1 MGHLRLRPRH
11 RSWLL
16 SAPLALAC
24 STGDVS
30 NSADDAASF
39 GPGGNG
45 NPSQVTGDSTLDG
58 SGTDGATAGS
68 NSGSATAA
76 SNSGSADDTGPEN
89 PDCEDEDGDDYGPN
103 CVAGEDCDDDDPEI
117 NPGMAEQCDEIDQN
131 CDGMGDVGCECPDD
145 GVSGNCNMPTELGT
159 LMAVGDNVLGVVGN
173 VAQEGGIEWY
183 TVSFPAAARPGDGT
197 PTLQFAINEGD
208 AFVFD
213 VVTGQCDAGAQTC
226 TTGGTGGSAIG
237 LTTWSF
243 VDDDPGC
250 CTPPSDAMVAW
261 PNQLFIR
268 VYRTSM
274 GSSCAAY
281 QLQAT
286 R

>member
-1 MGHLRLRPRH
+1 MRACALHPL
-11 RSWLL
+11 W
-16 SAPLALAC
+16 LALALGC
-24 STGDVS
+24 ATGGS
-30 NSADDAASF
+30 SSADDAASF
-39 GPGGNG
+39 GPGGNS
-45 NPSQVTGDSTLDG
+45 NPTQSTGGSGSLD
-58 SGTDGATAGS
+58 SGTDGNTDS
-68 NSGSATAA
+68 NSNSNSATGN

-89 PDCEDEDGDDYGPN
+89 PDCVDEDGDDYGTD

-117 NPGMAEQCDEIDQN
+117 NPGAPELCDGIDQN
-131 CDGMGDVGCECPDD
+131 CDEMGDDGCECPDD
-145 GVSGNCNMPTELGT
+145 GVSSNCNAPTDLGT
-159 LMAVGDNVLGVVGN
+159 LMVAGDNVIGVVGN

-183 TVSFPAAARPGDGT
+183 TVSYPAAARPGEGT
-197 PTLQFAINEGD
+197 PTLQFAINEDD

-213 VVTGQCDAGAQTC
+213 VVTGQCDAAGQTC
-226 TTGGTGGSAIG
+226 TTGGTGGTAVG

-261 PNQLFIR
+261 PNQLFVR